1 LNWILQLV
9 VCPGHLRIVCAV
21 DRVDLLWV
29 KVGRDRLYRDRV
41 SRDRVRRDRVRRDRV
56 RRDRVRRDRVRR
68 DRVRRD
74 RVRRDWEVAETGK
87 IFVEVF
93 PQLNR
98 NRPIFHHLH
107 RRRLHRENVLAL
119 KEAGLADQSI

>member
-1 LNWILQLV
+1 V

-21 DRVDLLWV
+21 DRVDLHWV
-29 KVGRDRLYRDRV
+29 KVGRDRLY
-41 SRDRVRRDRVRRDRV
+41 
-56 RRDRVRRDRVRR
+56 RDRVRR

>member
-1 LNWILQLV
+1 V

-29 KVGRDRLYRDRV
+29 KVGRDRLY
-41 SRDRVRRDRVRRDRV
+41 
-56 RRDRVRRDRVRR
+56 R

>member
-41 SRDRVRRDRVRRDRV
+41 
-56 RRDRVRRDRVRR
+56 RR

-93 PQLNR
+93 PQLSR

>member
-1 LNWILQLV
+1 V
-9 VCPGHLRIVCAV
+9 VCLGHLRIVCAV
-21 DRVDLLWV
+21 DRVDLHWV
-29 KVGRDRLYRDRV
+29 KVGRDRLY
-41 SRDRVRRDRVRRDRV
+41 RDRVRRDRVRRDRV

>member
-1 LNWILQLV
+1 
-9 VCPGHLRIVCAV
+9 
-21 DRVDLLWV
+21 
-29 KVGRDRLYRDRV
+29 
-41 SRDRVRRDRVRRDRV
+41 
-56 RRDRVRRDRVRR
+56 
-68 DRVRRD
+68 
-74 RVRRDWEVAETGK
+74 VRRDWEVAETGK

>member
-21 DRVDLLWV
+21 DRVDLHWV

-41 SRDRVRRDRVRRDRV
+41 RRDWVRRDWVRRDW
-56 RRDRVRRDRVRR
+56 
-68 DRVRRD
+68 
-74 RVRRDWEVAETGK
+74 VRRDWEVAETGK

>member
-1 LNWILQLV
+1 V
-9 VCPGHLRIVCAV
+9 VCLGHLRIVCAV
-21 DRVDLLWV
+21 DRVDLHWV
-29 KVGRDRLYRDRV
+29 KVGRDRLY
-41 SRDRVRRDRVRRDRV
+41 
-56 RRDRVRRDRVRR
+56 R

>member
-1 LNWILQLV
+1 V
-9 VCPGHLRIVCAV
+9 VCLGHLRIVCAV

-29 KVGRDRLYRDRV
+29 KVGRDRLY
-41 SRDRVRRDRVRRDRV
+41 
-56 RRDRVRRDRVRR
+56 R

>member
-1 LNWILQLV
+1 V

-29 KVGRDRLYRDRV
+29 KVGRDRLY
-41 SRDRVRRDRVRRDRV
+41 
-56 RRDRVRRDRVRR
+56 RDRVRR

>member
-1 LNWILQLV
+1 V

-29 KVGRDRLYRDRV
+29 KVGRDRLSRDRV
-41 SRDRVRRDRVRRDRV
+41 S
-56 RRDRVRRDRVRR
+56 
-68 DRVRRD
+68 
-74 RVRRDWEVAETGK
+74 RDWEVAETGK

>member
-1 LNWILQLV
+1 V

-21 DRVDLLWV
+21 DRVDLHWV
-29 KVGRDRLYRDRV
+29 KVGRDRLY
-41 SRDRVRRDRVRRDRV
+41 
-56 RRDRVRRDRVRR
+56 R

>member
-29 KVGRDRLYRDRV
+29 KVGRDRLY
-41 SRDRVRRDRVRRDRV
+41 
-56 RRDRVRRDRVRR
+56 RDRVRRDRVRR

>member
-1 LNWILQLV
+1 V
-9 VCPGHLRIVCAV
+9 VCLGHLRIVCAV
-21 DRVDLLWV
+21 DRVDLHWV

-41 SRDRVRRDRVRRDRV
+41 RRDRVRRDWV
-56 RRDRVRRDRVRR
+56 RRDWVRRDWVRR
-68 DRVRRD
+68 DW
-74 RVRRDWEVAETGK
+74 VRRDWEVAETGK

>member
-1 LNWILQLV
+1 V
-9 VCPGHLRIVCAV
+9 VCLGHLRIVCAV
-21 DRVDLLWV
+21 DRVDLHWV
-29 KVGRDRLYRDRV
+29 KVGRDRLY
-41 SRDRVRRDRVRRDRV
+41 
-56 RRDRVRRDRVRR
+56 RDRVRR

>member
-29 KVGRDRLYRDRV
+29 KVGRDRLY
-41 SRDRVRRDRVRRDRV
+41 
-56 RRDRVRRDRVRR
+56 RDRVRR

>member
-1 LNWILQLV
+1 V
-9 VCPGHLRIVCAV
+9 VCLGHLRIVCAV
-21 DRVDLLWV
+21 DRVDLHWV
-29 KVGRDRLYRDRV
+29 KVY
-41 SRDRVRRDRVRRDRV
+41 
-56 RRDRVRRDRVRR
+56 R